1 MVEYN
6 LVKAKVEGLSP
17 FFCLVFYLLGLPSC
31 FHRDKVVVVA
41 KQVEGNTKR
50 KWPIKL
56 GAKLL
61 GRKAVGYR
69 RAQL

>member
-50 KWPIKL
+50 K
-56 GAKLL
+56 
-61 GRKAVGYR
+61 
-69 RAQL
+69 